1 VLYTRTYLGEK
12 GEHSVPCRLD
22 LVVAS
27 IVIGTTGNQDS
38 VRFLMRWSHFD
49 EKCAMRC
56 SVSSMSLL
64 VCTVEMRL
72 VLSSRQKHSIDWCPQ
87 TSLERWKKV
96 SAPPRCFGQ
105 KSAERTLYCLGSTH
119 SIYCQGLSWQRFVH
133 DQRHLKERVLDCS
146 QRPRFKNCDNSVCC
160 CSSLQTPRVSSAK
173 QRRASTLSTN
183 THTRARRFFV
193 SPLLSKQWRWLL
205 PLYQLDDRGK

>member
-38 VRFLMRWSHFD
+38 VRFLMSGSHFD
-49 EKCAMRC
+49 EICAMRC
-56 SVSSMSLL
+56 SVSSMCLL
-64 VCTVEMRL
+64 VCTFVEMRL
-72 VLSSRQKHSIDWCPQ
+72 VLSNRQKHSIDWCPQ

-119 SIYCQGLSWQRFVH
+119 SIYCQGLSWQRVVH

-146 QRPRFKNCDNSVCC
+146 QRPRFKKLCQRVQC
-160 CSSLQTPRVSSAK
+160 LLFFVVEIVSS
-173 QRRASTLSTN
+173 
-183 THTRARRFFV
+183 V
-193 SPLLSKQWRWLL
+193 
-205 PLYQLDDRGK
+205 